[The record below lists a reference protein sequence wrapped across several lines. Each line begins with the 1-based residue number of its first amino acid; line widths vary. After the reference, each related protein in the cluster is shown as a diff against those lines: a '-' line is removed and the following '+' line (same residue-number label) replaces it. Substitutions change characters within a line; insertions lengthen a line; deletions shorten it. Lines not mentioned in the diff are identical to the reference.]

1 MVSEAIFPLIRGMFV
16 HRSGLRFS
24 FRALKVPWSRVSVC
38 GRHYEEGEMS
48 ESTMYETIWELI
60 YNGKVLC
67 VCVSSARIRGP
78 FDKNE

>member
-1 MVSEAIFPLIRGMFV
+1 MLRRNKPKNWSKNSFPLG
-16 HRSGLRFS
+16 
-24 FRALKVPWSRVSVC
+24 KVTLVKIEEKVISVC

-67 VCVSSARIRGP
+67 VCVSSTWIRGP